1 MRETSER
8 PTSGSPDE
16 TAQAVSAPAGPTGT
30 ARERSQHGGGVPAE
44 TPATAGESTAR
55 LTAVWRADSG
65 GTTLQTGT
73 ARGRDARV
81 PAGGAPGVR

>member
-16 TAQAVSAPAGPTGT
+16 TAQAVSAPARPTGT
-30 ARERSQHGGGVPAE
+30 ARERSDHGGVPAE

-65 GTTLQTGT
+65 GTTLQTAT